1 MPKVN
6 VKGRFLTF
14 FVVKILSEQAAPAP
28 SRDAL
33 LELLGDV
40 MRAQET
46 KPDELKAKQQR
57 LLVIAPTEVGPN
69 ELAGI
74 VRESMDNW

>member
-57 LLVIAPTEVGPN
+57 LLDLQG
-69 ELAGI
+69 GG
-74 VRESMDNW
+74 